1 MSTNEVN
8 SDRGPEAAEPA
19 WGRTRRIAFYAVTA
33 VPLASIGVLFWKVN
47 LFWALAWLPGEFL
60 ERFYASQLEFDHVG
74 GPFVP
79 HIVHYLALSA
89 SHVMVLVGLA
99 LQLTR
104 PRTNVAAAWQG
115 AGGLFLSVLT
125 LPFVLVSVGPS
136 QIPPPVLGVMAMVV
150 AAALLHP
157 ANPVRKPPKLA
168 DQLMG
173 GLWAIAA
180 IPAVLLTIS
189 QIRLELNGV
198 AADPHWQGLHYNI
211 MGEFGLHVVLAGLLG
226 ASALSGWR
234 YSAWTVSFM
243 VALLGMSFIVYPELS
258 GSQGPGWGVAMIA
271 WAVFYLTAGETRHR
285 RQHVSAR
292 SYGPAAQPTAP

>member
-1 MSTNEVN
+1 MSMDGVN
-8 SDRGPEAAEPA
+8 SDQAPAATEPA

-33 VPLASIGVLFWKVN
+33 VPLVSLGLLFWKVN
-47 LFWALAWLPGEFL
+47 LFWMFAWLPGDFL
-60 ERFYASQLEFDHVG
+60 ERFYASQLEFDHVV

-79 HIVHYLALSA
+79 HIIHYLALSA
-89 SHVMVLVGLA
+89 SHVMILVGLA

-115 AGGLFLSVLT
+115 AGGLFLSMLT

-136 QIPPPVLGVMAMVV
+136 QLPPPVLAVIALVV

-157 ANPVRKPPKLA
+157 ANPIRKPPRPT
-168 DQLMG
+168 DQIMT

-198 AADPHWQGLHYNI
+198 PADPHWQGLHYNF
-211 MGEFGLHVVLAGLLG
+211 MAEFGLHVVLAGLLG

-243 VALLGMSFIVYPELS
+243 VALLGMGFIVYPDLP

-271 WAVFYLTAGETRHR
+271 WAALYLTAGETRHR
-285 RQHVSAR
+285 RQDVSAR
-292 SYGPAAQPTAP
+292 SYSPATQPTAP

>member
-1 MSTNEVN
+1 
-8 SDRGPEAAEPA
+8 
-19 WGRTRRIAFYAVTA
+19 
-33 VPLASIGVLFWKVN
+33 VN
-47 LFWALAWLPGEFL
+47 LFWIIAWLPGDFL
-60 ERFYASQLEFDHVG
+60 EGFYASQLEFDHVT

-79 HIVHYLALSA
+79 HIIHYLALSA

-104 PRTNVAAAWQG
+104 TRTNVAAAWQG

-136 QIPPPVLGVMAMVV
+136 HLPLPILVVIALVV
-150 AAALLHP
+150 AAGLLHP
-157 ANPVRKPPKLA
+157 ANPVRKPPRPA
-168 DQLMG
+168 DQIMT

-198 AADPHWQGLHYNI
+198 PADPHWQGLHYNF
-211 MGEFGLHVVLAGLLG
+211 MAEFGLHVVLAGLLG

-234 YSAWTVSFM
+234 YSAWTASFM
-243 VALLGMSFIVYPELS
+243 VALLGIGFMVYPDLP
-258 GSQGPGWGVAMIA
+258 GSQGPGWGVAMIV
-271 WAVFYLTAGETRHR
+271 WAVLYLAAGEMRHR
-285 RQHVSAR
+285 REDASAR
-292 SYGPAAQPTAP
+292 SSRPAAQPTAP